1 MYLVLIYI
9 IILFSLLI
17 VSNKNVEGL
26 SNKSDKDTHIYEQ
39 YLTEYN
45 KYKSVMRTDNIYSNR
60 ISELLNNNKEK
71 DNNDTK
77 KKQSK
82 KKQSKKQS
90 KKTTCCNRSSLD
102 IINPVLVGEMNVN
115 TIRHDLEY
123 DKSMSEFF
131 NMFAINKSYYDY
143 MEDSPRIYE
152 TLIGSMKNFEN
163 PGSLN
168 P

>member
-60 ISELLNNNKEK
+60 ISELLKNNKEK
-71 DNNDTK
+71 GNNDDK
-77 KKQSK
+77 EIDNKDNKNIK
-82 KKQSKKQS
+82 S

-115 TIRHDLEY
+115 TIRHELEY
-123 DKSMSEFF
+123 DKITSKLF